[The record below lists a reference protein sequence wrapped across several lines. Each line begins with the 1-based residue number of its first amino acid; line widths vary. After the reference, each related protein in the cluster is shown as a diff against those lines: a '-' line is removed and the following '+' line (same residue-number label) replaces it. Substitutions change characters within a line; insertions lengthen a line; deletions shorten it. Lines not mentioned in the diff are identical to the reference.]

1 MKLLS
6 ALLLVACACAAAGAQ
21 DPAARAAPDGGG
33 PGLAVVKFSWSKER
47 LNWEGDPFGGPNENF
62 DQMRGRMR
70 SERRVLEAKAGGNQI
85 EVNKAEREARADA
98 ANAERLRAK
107 PPARY
112 GFLYKLTVRND
123 GARAVKAVDW
133 DYVFTDAA
141 TREELGRR
149 RFTSEERLAPGK
161 KKEFAFFVPS
171 PPTQTVSADALNRR
185 ERDGLAEEVVIVRVL
200 YEDGAVWRRPE

>member
-47 LNWEGDPFGGPNENF
+47 LNWEGDPFGGTNENF